1 MKKLTAASG
10 DFCEVTR
17 GNVLSAAESGNF
29 STVGACKT
37 TRANI
42 QKSLA
47 SYAVASQGVGDG
59 CLDKIESAAECGD
72 FSKVSVC
79 NSSRDALKKVVASTS
94 LLDDKHK
101 AWVAKAADSGDFTE
115 VSACAATR
123 ESLRKAVQEYRQK
136 SLQTALNTSN

>member
-1 MKKLTAASG
+1 MAPRP
-10 DFCEVTR
+10 CP
-17 GNVLSAAESGNF
+17 
-29 STVGACKT
+29 
-37 TRANI
+37 RANI

-59 CLDKIESAAECGD
+59 CLDNIDSAAECGD

-79 NSSRDALKKVVASTS
+79 NSSRAALKKVVASTS

-101 AWVAKAADSGDFTE
+101 AWVAKAADSGDFSE